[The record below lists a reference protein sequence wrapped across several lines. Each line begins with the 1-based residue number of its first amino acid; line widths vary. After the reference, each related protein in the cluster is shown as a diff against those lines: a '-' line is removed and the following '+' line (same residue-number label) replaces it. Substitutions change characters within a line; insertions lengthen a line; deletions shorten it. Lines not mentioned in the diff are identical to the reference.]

1 MDLSRFS
8 ISTRILG
15 VIVMMGLLVLFVS
28 VFASMRLMKVD
39 DVYSDLLDNDTTAMV
54 ELARANRA
62 IIAVGRQ
69 TYKLIA
75 QTDSQRM
82 QAAVEAVGR
91 NGEAASSSFATAA
104 KALPEHAA
112 AIADL
117 RGRLDEVMR
126 DYDRIKPLA
135 LANRNDEALVILNE
149 RFDPKLDSLRDDTI
163 KLTDLVRK
171 SVDEQSS
178 ALTDGSI
185 FSRNLVYTSTGIGLL
200 IFGGLAFYIARFTIA
215 GPVGHLTAAMTSVAG
230 GNLAVTVPGLGR
242 GDEIGKLAGALE
254 TFKANAVRARE
265 LEEEAKEAET
275 RAAAERRALMS
286 KMADNFESTVK
297 GVVSLVASAATE
309 LNTNAQSLAAGADQ
323 ARSQT
328 SIVSAATEQTS
339 ANVQTVA
346 ASAEEMTS
354 SIGEITRQVG
364 TSANI
369 ARSAAERAEDT
380 NKTIQELAREAEAI
394 GAVVKLIAEI
404 AGQTNLL
411 ALNATIE
418 AARAGDAGK
427 GFAVVASEVKSLA
440 SQTAKATEDISARIS
455 SIQLATNNAVT
466 ATLEVTRTIAEINHI
481 ATAIAAAVEEQDAA
495 TREIARNVQQAA
507 VGTQEI
513 ANNIAGVQATTQGAA
528 SSAESVLGA
537 AGTLSR
543 EAEALRREVDGFI
556 TRIRA
561 A

>member
-8 ISTRILG
+8 ISVRILG
-15 VIVMMGLLVLFVS
+15 VIIMMSLLVLFVS
-28 VFASMRLMKVD
+28 AFAGMRLMKVD
-39 DVYSDLLDNDTTAMV
+39 DVYSDLLDSEARAMV
-54 ELARANRA
+54 ELARANRS

-75 QTDSQRM
+75 QTDDKRM
-82 QAAVEAVGR
+82 QDAVDAAAKNREAVFASLD
-91 NGEAASSSFATAA
+91 EAIKLMPEQAST
-104 KALPEHAA
+104 
-112 AIADL
+112 IADL
-117 RGRLDEVMR
+117 RTRFDEVMR
-126 DYDRIKPLA
+126 AYDQIKPLG
-135 LANRNDEALVILNE
+135 LANRNDEAMVILNE
-149 RFDPKLDSLRDDTI
+149 KFDPKLDSLRDDTI
-163 KLTDLVRK
+163 KLTELIRK
-171 SVDEQSS
+171 TVDDDSA
-178 ALTDGSI
+178 ALTQNSI
-185 FSRNLVYTSTGIGLL
+185 FSRNLIYTLTGVGLL

-215 GPVGHLTAAMTSVAG
+215 GPIRHLTDAMTSVAG
-230 GNLAVTVPGLGR
+230 GNLTLSVPGLGR

-265 LEEEAKEAET
+265 LEEEAKLAEK
-275 RAAAERRALMS
+275 RAEEERRRLMM
-286 KMADNFESTVK
+286 KMADGFEASVK
-297 GVVSLVASAATE
+297 SVVSLVASAATE
-309 LNTNAQSLAAGADQ
+309 LNANAQSLAAGAEQ

-346 ASAEEMTS
+346 ASAEQMTS
-354 SIGEITRQVG
+354 SISEITRQVG

-369 ARSAAERAEDT
+369 ARAAAERAEGT
-380 NKTIQELAREAEAI
+380 NNTIQELAREADAI

-427 GFAVVASEVKSLA
+427 GFAVVASEVKNLA
-440 SQTAKATEDISARIS
+440 SQTAKATEDISARIN

-513 ANNIAGVQATTQGAA
+513 ANNIAGVQATTQGAS
-528 SSAESVLGA
+528 SSAESVLDA
-537 AGTLSR
+537 AGSLSR
-543 EAEALRREVDGFI
+543 EAETLRREVDGFI
-556 TRIRA
+556 SRVRA

>member
-1 MDLSRFS
+1 MNLSRFS
-8 ISTRILG
+8 ISVRILT
-15 VIVMMGLLVLFVS
+15 VIVLLGALTLFVS
-28 VFASMRLMKVD
+28 LFASQRLMTVD
-39 DVYSDLLDNDTTAMV
+39 DKYSDLLNSDATATM

-62 IIAVGRQ
+62 ITAVGRQ

-75 QTDSQRM
+75 QSDSKRM
-82 QAAVEAVGR
+82 QDAIDAVGR
-91 NGEAASSSFATAA
+91 NRDTAASVYDQVS
-104 KALPEHAA
+104 KIMPEHAQ

-117 RGRLDEVMR
+117 RTRFEDVMR
-126 DYDRIKPLA
+126 DFERIKPLA
-135 LANRNDEALVILNE
+135 LANNNDAALAILNE
-149 RFDPKLDSLRDDTI
+149 AFDPKLDALRDDNI
-163 KLTDLVRK
+163 KLTDSIRK
-171 SVDEQSS
+171 NMDLESDG
-178 ALTDGSI
+178 LTDQSI
-185 FSRNLVYTSTGIGLL
+185 FSRNLVLALSGIGLL
-200 IFGGLAFYIARFTIA
+200 VFGGLAFYISRFTIS
-215 GPVGHLTAAMTSVAG
+215 GPIGRLTDAMTTVAG
-230 GNLAVTVPGLGR
+230 GNLTVAVPGLGR
-242 GDEIGKLAGALE
+242 GDEIGKLAAALE

-265 LEEEAKEAET
+265 LEEEAKRAEK
-275 RAAAERRALMS
+275 RAEEERRSAMLTL
-286 KMADNFESTVK
+286 ADNFESSVMS
-297 GVVSLVASAATE
+297 VVSLVASAATE
-309 LNTNAQSLAAGADQ
+309 LNANAQSLAAGAEQ

-364 TSANI
+364 TSASI
-369 ARSAAERAEDT
+369 ARTAAERAQGT
-380 NKTIQELAREAEAI
+380 NQTIQNLAMEADAI

-404 AGQTNLL
+404 ASQTNLL

-440 SQTAKATEDISARIS
+440 SQTAKATEDISARIN

-466 ATLEVTRTIAEINHI
+466 ATLEITRTIAEINQI

-513 ANNIAGVQATTQGAA
+513 ADNITGVQHTSHETSESA
-528 SSAESVLGA
+528 SSVLGA

-543 EAEALRREVDGFI
+543 EAETLRSQVVSFI
-556 TRIRA
+556 QRVRA

>member
-15 VIVMMGLLVLFVS
+15 VIVMMALLVLFVS

-39 DVYSDLLDNDTTAMV
+39 DVYSDLLDNDTKAMV
-54 ELARANRA
+54 ELARANRS
-62 IIAVGRQ
+62 IVAVGRQ
-69 TYKLIA
+69 TYKVIA

-82 QAAVEAVGR
+82 QAAVEGAGR
-91 NGEAASSSFATAA
+91 NREAAYAAYDAAA
-104 KALPEHAA
+104 KLLPEQAA
-112 AIADL
+112 AISDL
-117 RGRLDEVMR
+117 RGRLDDVMR
-126 DYDRIKPLA
+126 DYDQIKPLA
-135 LANRNDEALVILNE
+135 LANRNDEALAILNE
-149 RFDPKLDSLRDDTI
+149 RFDPKLDSLRDDNI

-171 SVDEQSS
+171 SVDEQSA

-185 FSRNLVYTSTGIGLL
+185 FSRNLVYITTGVGLL

-265 LEEEAKEAET
+265 LEAEAKEAEI

-309 LNTNAQSLAAGADQ
+309 LNANAQSLAAGADQ

-369 ARSAAERAEDT
+369 ARSAAERAEGT

-537 AGTLSR
+537 AGSLSR

>member
-8 ISTRILG
+8 IATRILS
-15 VIVMMGLLVLFVS
+15 VITMLSILVLFVS
-28 VFASMRLMKVD
+28 VFASTQLIKVD
-39 DVYSDLLDNDTTAMV
+39 DVYSNLLDHDAKGMT

-62 IIAVGRQ
+62 ITAVGRQ

-75 QTDSQRM
+75 QTDQKRM
-82 QAAVEAVGR
+82 QDAVEAVGKNR
-91 NGEAASSSFATAA
+91 DAVYAAYDISA
-104 KALPEHAA
+104 KLLPGQVA
-112 AIADL
+112 AISGL
-117 RGRLDEVMR
+117 RSRLDDIMR
-126 DYDRIKPLA
+126 DFEQIRPLA
-135 LANRNDEALVILNE
+135 LANRNEEALAILNE
-149 RFDPKLDSLRDDTI
+149 RFDPKLDSLRDENI
-163 KLTDLVRK
+163 KLTEEVRK
-171 SVDEQSS
+171 SVDEQSNG
-178 ALTDGSI
+178 LTEGSI
-185 FSRNLVYTSTGIGLL
+185 SSRNLVYTVAGIGLL
-200 IFGGLAFYIARFTIA
+200 LFGGLAFYIARFTIA
-215 GPVGHLTAAMTSVAG
+215 VPVGRLTDAMTSVAG
-230 GNLAVTVPGLGR
+230 GNLSVAVPGLGR
-242 GDEIGKLAGALE
+242 QDEIGKLADALE
-254 TFKANAVRARE
+254 TFKANAIRARE
-265 LEEEAKEAET
+265 LEEEAKEAEK
-275 RAAAERRALMS
+275 RAQAERRALML
-286 KMADNFESTVK
+286 KMADNFESSVM

-309 LNTNAQSLAAGADQ
+309 LNANAQSLAAGADQ

-364 TSANI
+364 SSASI
-369 ARSAAERAEDT
+369 ARAAAERAEGT
-380 NKTIQELAREAEAI
+380 NKTIQDLAREADAI

-440 SQTAKATEDISARIS
+440 SQTAKATEDISTRIA
-455 SIQLATNNAVT
+455 SIQAATNNAVA
-466 ATLEVTRTIAEINHI
+466 ATLEVTRTITEINHI

-513 ANNIAGVQATTQGAA
+513 ANNIAGVQTTAQGAA
-528 SSAESVLGA
+528 GSAENVLSA
-537 AGTLSR
+537 AGSLSR
-543 EAEALRREVDGFI
+543 EAESLRREVDGFI
-556 TRIRA
+556 NRIRA